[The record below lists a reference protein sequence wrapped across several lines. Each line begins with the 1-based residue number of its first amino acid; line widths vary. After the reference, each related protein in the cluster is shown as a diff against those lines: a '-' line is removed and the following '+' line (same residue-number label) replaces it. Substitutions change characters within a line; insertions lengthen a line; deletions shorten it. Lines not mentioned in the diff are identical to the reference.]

1 MALLDWSRWRRCS
14 SLLRGRSPR
23 RRGAAGAARQWQFGG
38 AVLPA
43 DGRRGRSGG
52 IGQQQNQ
59 ERERTTWLAED
70 EDVWGTDPQIGPAV
84 LGRDFL
90 TDDEDIDG
98 YDDFDEPAPQP
109 RRDPSRI
116 RAR

>member
-1 MALLDWSRWRRCS
+1 M
-14 SLLRGRSPR
+14 
-23 RRGAAGAARQWQFGG
+23 GG
-38 AVLPA
+38 
-43 DGRRGRSGG
+43 
-52 IGQQQNQ
+52 QQNQ

-70 EDVWGTDPQIGPAV
+70 EDVWGTDPQIGPSV

-90 TDDEDIDG
+90 VDDDEIDG
-98 YDDFDEPAPQP
+98 YDDFEEPAASQP